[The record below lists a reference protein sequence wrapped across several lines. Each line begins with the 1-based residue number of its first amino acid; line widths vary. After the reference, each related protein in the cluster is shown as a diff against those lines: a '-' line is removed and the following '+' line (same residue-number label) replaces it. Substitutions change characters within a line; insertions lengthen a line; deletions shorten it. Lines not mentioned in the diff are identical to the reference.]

1 MVWIVVTAVVAVAL
15 AALITA
21 VMFSY
26 VRGEFYFS
34 RVRDNDQLTVQIKAL
49 SGLIRYKFEVPVIQF
64 KSFSRGV
71 LVKAEAVNETRSKL
85 KEENQEHI
93 TKHKIERFYRQAR
106 EIVEHTLSFSDWMKQ
121 TLAHVEC
128 TSLTW
133 NTRVGVGDAPETA
146 ITTGLV
152 WTLKSSLLGF
162 VFRWIDMQ
170 TKPRV
175 MVEPLYNALE
185 FTTMLRVRGRIRAGM
200 ALWSGLRL
208 LVRIIREKGGLRT
221 WYRLVV
227 KPRRRKQLVS

>member
-1 MVWIVVTAVVAVAL
+1 VWMVLVSIVVLVLLAGFAVA
-15 AALITA
+15 
-21 VMFSY
+21 MFSD
-26 VRGEFYFS
+26 VRGELYFS

-49 SGLIRYKFEVPVIQF
+49 SGLVRYKFEVPVIQF
-64 KSFSRGV
+64 KGLSQGV
-71 LVKAEAVNETRSKL
+71 LVQAETVNEARPKL
-85 KEENQEHI
+85 RNENREHI
-93 TKHKIERFYRQAR
+93 TKHKIERFYRNAR

-121 TLAHVEC
+121 TLAHVQC

-133 NTRVGVGDAPETA
+133 NTRIGVGDAPETA

-162 VFRWIDMQ
+162 AFRWVDLR

-175 MVEPLYNALE
+175 EVVPQYNALE
-185 FTTMLRVRGRIRAGM
+185 FTTTLRVRGRMRAGV
-200 ALWSGLRL
+200 ALWAGLRL
-208 LVRIIREKGGLRT
+208 VVRIAREEGGLRT